1 MMSVLRNTAL
11 SDKTMKE
18 GKWEKNSLTGM
29 ELWKKKVGIVGFGRI
44 GQIIAKR
51 ISGFEPH
58 IMFYDPMVSTSLVN
72 DCHKTENLET
82 LFRDCDIITIH
93 TPLTESTKNLID
105 KKYLSLMKKD
115 AILIN
120 AARGGIVN
128 EEDLFAMLSE
138 KKIRGAGLDVFS
150 QEPLTPNSPLLKLSN
165 VTLSPHLGASTEEA
179 QYRVGEMAVHQMKE
193 FFISNNF
200 LNEVK

>member
-1 MMSVLRNTAL
+1 
-11 SDKTMKE
+11 
-18 GKWEKNSLTGM
+18 
-29 ELWKKKVGIVGFGRI
+29 
-44 GQIIAKR
+44 
-51 ISGFEPH
+51 
-58 IMFYDPMVSTSLVN
+58 
-72 DCHKTENLET
+72 
-82 LFRDCDIITIH
+82 
-93 TPLTESTKNLID
+93 
-105 KKYLSLMKKD
+105 MKKD

-150 QEPLTPNSPLLKLSN
+150 QEPLNTNSPLLKLSN